1 MWFTTWKW
9 SEWLNS
15 NASYSCN
22 QIITCNVTIFSKT
35 TIIWAFA
42 AICTGAGCMMKDSTF
57 NKVFCCGRNF
67 SNEWNGGYESVIPCF
82 QSFVTS
88 SNFDTKGI
96 LIVILQVPISYR
108 AVWFCNTFNSQRGLY
123 FGLWLINHSKLPS
136 IWKWWNFLTN
146 LNHLHI
152 VLINQ
157 IMPCNLIELPQFQL
171 WY

>member
-1 MWFTTWKW
+1 MCHHSRWKKVIFVYWIHFHALSLLSLTSLILFVHYHIMWFMTWKW

-82 QSFVTS
+82 HSIVTS

-96 LIVILQVPISYR
+96 LIVILQVPISYKAER
-108 AVWFCNTFNSQRGLY
+108 FCNTSE
-123 FGLWLINHSKLPS
+123 ISKGS
-136 IWKWWNFLTN
+136 I
-146 LNHLHI
+146 LNYDL
-152 VLINQ
+152 
-157 IMPCNLIELPQFQL
+157 
-171 WY
+171 